1 VAIDL
6 NRIAAAAAE
15 SYLKVSEGSPNGQ
28 SAPQKEEKRRRF
40 GAAGAIALGAGLA
53 VAARAVYDR
62 ARRFDL
68 EQAAGRVEDKLS
80 D

>member
-1 VAIDL
+1 MAIDL
-6 NRIAAAAAE
+6 NRIATAAAE
-15 SYLKVSEGSPNGQ
+15 SYLKVSEGSPNGEP
-28 SAPQKEEKRRRF
+28 AHPKEKRRRF
-40 GAAGAIALGAGLA
+40 GGAGAIALGAGLA
-53 VAARAVYDR
+53 VAARAVYNR